1 MKEIIKMVVECPL
14 ARRNPVA
21 ASLRQAQFR
30 KQTVR
35 SKKVYTRKRVKNSD
49 QESSAS

>member
-1 MKEIIKMVVECPL
+1 MKLSIKIVVACPL

-21 ASLRQAQFR
+21 ASLCSGQFR

-35 SKKVYTRKRVKNSD
+35 NPKLYTRKGRKSQAAGD
-49 QESSAS
+49 E